1 MQAKLF
7 KYLILIYLHLA
18 LINEFAACP
27 GGKAGEG
34 VAGEQADQRADQY
47 VAQIVFADENTADGY
62 KWRPDEHPDSIGLEP
77 ERHVAAF

>member
-7 KYLILIYLHLA
+7 KYMILIYLHLT

-34 VAGEQADQRADQY
+34 VAGEQADQRADQD
-47 VAQIVFADENTADGY
+47 VAKVVLADEDSADCYQGSPY
-62 KWRPDEHPDSIGLEP
+62 EYPDTIGLEP
-77 ERHVAAF
+77 KWHPTA

>member
-7 KYLILIYLHLA
+7 KYMILIYLHLT

-34 VAGEQADQRADQY
+34 VAGEQADQRADQD
-47 VAQIVFADENTADGY
+47 VAQVVFADKDAADGY
-62 KWRPDEHPDSIGLEP
+62 EWRPDEHPDAICLEP
-77 ERHVAAF
+77 EGYPSA

>member
-7 KYLILIYLHLA
+7 KYMILRYLHLT

-34 VAGEQADQRADQY
+34 VAGEQADQRADQD
-47 VAQIVFADENTADGY
+47 VAQVVFADKDAADCHHEG
-62 KWRPDEHPDSIGLEP
+62 PEEHPPTVCLEP
-77 ERHVAAF
+77 FRHGGI